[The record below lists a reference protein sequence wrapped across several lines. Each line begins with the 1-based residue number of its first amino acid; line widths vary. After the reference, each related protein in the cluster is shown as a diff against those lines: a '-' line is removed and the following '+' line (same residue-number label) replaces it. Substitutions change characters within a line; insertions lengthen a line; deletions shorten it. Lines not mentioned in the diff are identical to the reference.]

1 MGIDYDG
8 TIAPLVTTATM
19 PFPPWLQWLTCAPLS
34 KSECGAVSRLRK
46 TLRRSL
52 NF

>member
-19 PFPPWLQWLTCAPLS
+19 PFPPWLQWLTCAPFPRVN
-34 KSECGAVSRLRK
+34 AARFRV
-46 TLRRSL
+46 
-52 NF
+52 